1 MFPSHLR
8 SASSK
13 ARSRSG
19 RAASRLTGA
28 ASSSGKASR
37 TASETTSFWIAAKLS
52 KLCLGVAASSALI
65 RSKRYGTV
73 HSLVMKYG

>member
-1 MFPSHLR
+1 MVPSHLR
-8 SASSK
+8 SASSS

-19 RAASRLTGA
+19 RAPSWLTGA

-37 TASETTSFWIAAKLS
+37 TASDSTSFWIAAKVS
-52 KLCLGVAASSALI
+52 NVCLGVAASNDWM
-65 RSKRYGTV
+65 RSWRYGTV